1 MHGAFLA
8 AGLFSVFALGGCVGA
23 SEGQTPAWFAARQT
37 AEEEGYPSLR
47 DVPRTSTA
55 NTDVDHWS
63 AAEADLMAAG
73 AALKAHPRAQQPTS
87 AEQDPAAFMQEARG
101 ALEAARLAHEP
112 N

>member
-1 MHGAFLA
+1 MRGTFLV
-8 AGLFSVFALGGCVGA
+8 AGFFSAFALVGCVGA
-23 SEGQTPAWFAARQT
+23 GEGQTPAWFAARQT

-47 DVPRTSTA
+47 DVPRTSVA
-55 NTDVDHWS
+55 NTNVDHWS

-73 AALKAHPRAQQPTS
+73 AALKAHPRARQPTS
-87 AEQDPAAFMQEARG
+87 VEQDPAAFMEEARG